1 MTYVD
6 AYIAAVPA
14 TNKDAYIE
22 MSRKMSELFPE
33 YGVSRL
39 VASWGDDVPEGELTS
54 FPRALQRQDDE
65 E

>member
-39 VASWGDDVPEGELTS
+39 VASWGDDVPEGELT
-54 FPRALQRQDDE
+54 
-65 E
+65 